1 MANLQFWRSNQM
13 SDTSFLDLVK
23 RTFGKTFTKGI
34 DAKNWLITNGYYT
47 SYPDIVTDGLVLNL
61 DAANLSSFK
70 GEPTTNLN
78 TYTLSSSTTDGSG
91 QGSIG
96 VRTILSPNH
105 VRIVDNNSNTRQFHD
120 INGLVGGTIYTV
132 SIEYMKISGTPTF
145 RFQLQ
150 NNLNGVYQSTIKF
163 TNTTEIGITDRA
175 GWQVASWTFTLGV
188 GMNGMRIWYQDGEDY
203 TTYTHSFELR
213 NPQLEQ
219 KSYATP
225 YVNGTRGTTFAT
237 GGGWCDLSG
246 NGNHFD
252 SPTTTNILGGITFY
266 GNTIIKGNHS
276 PESTDGNYSFETW
289 INMKTPDGTYENII
303 SNQSQL
309 IFLSIYNGAFSND
322 HNLYFV
328 NRTDGGTWNSIQ
340 YNFTDYNKYVN
351 IVCTRSGQTL
361 TIYQDATLKYTQ
373 TFSNLSNTI
382 NAWSLGDLYSGT
394 SGAMFNGDISIFKT
408 YNKAL
413 SQSEITQNFNANRE
427 RFGL

>member
-1 MANLQFWRSNQM
+1 MANIQFWRSNQM

-34 DAKNWLITNGYYT
+34 DAKNWLKTNGYYT

-61 DAANLSSFK
+61 DAANLDSFK

-78 TYTLSSSTTDGSG
+78 IYTLSSSTTDGSG
-91 QGSIG
+91 QGNIG
-96 VRTILSPNH
+96 TRTILLPNH

-132 SIEYMKISGTPTF
+132 SIEYKKISGVPTF

-225 YVNGTRGTTFAT
+225 YVNGTRGMTYAT
-237 GGGWCDLSG
+237 NGGWCDLSG
-246 NGNHFD
+246 NGNHADLSGNVLYNNSNNGTLSLDGASGFINNSAITTSSTCTIVIVYKTTD
-252 SPTTTNILGGITFY
+252 DTELWVRGQGAGNFYVAAAYPGSGYYQENAGTPTYYADLNQISDPITSGY
-266 GNTIIKGNHS
+266 RN
-276 PESTDGNYSFETW
+276 GNYHMWEAK
-289 INMKTPDGTYENII
+289 N
-303 SNQSQL
+303 
-309 IFLSIYNGAFSND
+309 
-322 HNLYFV
+322 V
-328 NRTDGGTWNSIQ
+328 
-340 YNFTDYNKYVN
+340 
-351 IVCTRSGQTL
+351 
-361 TIYQDATLKYTQ
+361 
-373 TFSNLSNTI
+373 NLST
-382 NAWSLGDLYSGT
+382 WTTYQWFLYGGSWNLVG
-394 SGAMFNGDISIFKT
+394 SVSIIMV
-408 YNKAL
+408 YNRNL
-413 SQSEITQNFNANRE
+413 TTQESQQNFNAIKE